1 MKITNIEQIVNTH
14 FDEGHDLF
22 TPEMYVIYYTSGRE
36 KMCLNYDELPET
48 AKAFMR
54 THFNIAVKTPT
65 ATKYIYKA
73 YNIIK

>member
-1 MKITNIEQIVNTH
+1 MKITNIEQIVHTY
-14 FDEGHDLF
+14 FDERHDIF
-22 TPEMYVIYYTSGRE
+22 TPEMYVIYYASGRE
-36 KMCLNYDELPET
+36 RMCKYYDELPET

-54 THFNIAVKTPT
+54 THFDIAVKTPT